1 MNNNTSHFYSV
12 LTKGCI
18 SLQSTR
24 TGKTTKLSFTI
35 IYAILIPFIV
45 SSNLLAIIG
54 IIKTKRN
61 KFTVSQILF
70 IVLFLSDL
78 SLGAIQ
84 LPVQLYFIKK
94 ITDPACLLTRI
105 MAFFII
111 FPVCM
116 SGATLF
122 IISIDRYMH
131 VTQARYYKRIVTSKT
146 LTLTI
151 ILLVAVSFMFGL
163 LHAIFFGKRDFV
175 NVAKLYIGLS
185 VYEGLFLTLSV
196 FFNIALLRNVKLK
209 IKTSSITQATL
220 NTSLTKTIALI
231 VTAMVVTYIP
241 LIIMLNIS
249 MYIFFTDHTLIFKMS
264 LHTQWSLLPLYFNST
279 FNSAI
284 YMAKS
289 LPIKRFY
296 YTLFRCGKI
305 LKRHVNAGST

>member
-1 MNNNTSHFYSV
+1 MNDTSPFYSV

-18 SLQSTR
+18 SLQGTKV
-24 TGKTTKLSFTI
+24 GKPTKLSFTV
-35 IYAILIPFIV
+35 IYTILIPFIV

-54 IIKTKRN
+54 IIKTKKN
-61 KFTVSQILF
+61 KFTVCQILF

-78 SLGAIQ
+78 SFGAIQ
-84 LPVQLYFIKK
+84 LPVQLHFIKK
-94 ITDPACLLTRI
+94 ITDPTCLLTRI
-105 MAFFII
+105 MAFLIV
-111 FPVCM
+111 FPICM
-116 SGATLF
+116 SGATLCL
-122 IISIDRYMH
+122 ISIDRYLH

-163 LHAIFFGKRDFV
+163 LHAIFLGKRDFV
-175 NVAKLYIGLS
+175 KVAKLYIGLS
-185 VYEGLFLTLSV
+185 IYEGLFLTISV

-209 IKTSSITQATL
+209 IKTSSLTQATL

-231 VTAMVVTYIP
+231 VAAMVVTYIP
-241 LIIMLNIS
+241 LIIMLNIAT
-249 MYIFFTDHTLIFKMS
+249 YIFFTDHTMILKTA

-279 FNSAI
+279 FNSVI

-289 LPIKRFY
+289 MPIKKFY
-296 YTLFRCGKI
+296 YALIRCKKI